1 MRFTSDLYQ
10 QMLSVDVRSG
20 DFTLTPLPQDVH
32 VLSNWHTFTVEYV
45 EYDLSTTTSNWHTF
59 SLIGMSN

>member
-1 MRFTSDLYQ
+1 MRFTSDLQQ

-32 VLSNWHTFTVEYV
+32 VLSNWHTFTVG
-45 EYDLSTTTSNWHTF
+45 
-59 SLIGMSN
+59 ICGI